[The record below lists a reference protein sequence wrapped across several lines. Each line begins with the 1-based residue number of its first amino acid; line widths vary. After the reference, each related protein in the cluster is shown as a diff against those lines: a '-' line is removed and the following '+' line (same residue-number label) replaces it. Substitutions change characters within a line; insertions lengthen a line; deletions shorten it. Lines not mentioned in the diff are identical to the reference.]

1 MARKLKLIV
10 KQNRQRR
17 RKRFLRRF
25 LTVGVLVLSLVTLG
39 YFTFTDRL
47 NRLVEAQSQLDQY
60 KEEYSNLVEKEEYY
74 RDEISK
80 LENEDYIAK
89 LAREKYFKSEE
100 GEIIFKLPDD
110 SKE

>member
-47 NRLVEAQSQLDQY
+47 NRLAEAQSQLDQY